1 MGHGRAPRELVFVRP
16 PRTLLLGRAPRA
28 PVLGRAPSAPCA
40 ACLASNNP
48 GWIATQDLMGD
59 SQRLSPPDIGA
70 EPDGGGG
77 GNPAPAPANAV
88 VAGSG
93 RSLRHIALI
102 VAVATGLSKV
112 VGLLRQQVI
121 AAAFGVGAAYD
132 AYNYAYV
139 LPGFLLIL
147 LGGINGPFHS
157 AMVSVLARRPRE
169 EGAHV
174 LAAINT
180 LVGAGLIG
188 VTVLLVVLA
197 DPLIQLV
204 GPALKPEIHD
214 IAVLQLRWMA
224 PMALFAGLIGL
235 GFGALNAADVYWLPA
250 ISPLLSSLAVVVG
263 IGLLWWQLGAAILL
277 PATAVLG
284 GVVLAGTTT
293 LGAVLQWLIQL
304 PALAKQGLHRFR
316 LVWDWRD
323 PGVREVLRVMGPA
336 TLSSG
341 MLQINVFVDLFFAS
355 GIVGAAAGLGYA
367 NLLVQTP
374 LGLISNALLV
384 PLLPVYSRLTAPQD
398 RPELVA
404 RIRQG
409 LMLSSAS
416 MLPLGAVM
424 IGLAMPIVALVYQ
437 RGAFNSEAAELVGG
451 LLMAYGLGMPSY
463 LARDVLVRVYYAL
476 GDAVTPF
483 RWSMAGIGMNALFDW
498 LLVGCPTPWGL
509 QLPAL
514 NFGAPGLVL
523 ATVTVN
529 TITCLALLL
538 ALQARLQAL
547 PLRRWGRDLGLLVVA
562 AVLAGL
568 TARIL
573 QGTVHWPKGL
583 LGLLLQNSIAGGLAF
598 GVYGLIGSLAGVPEM
613 RQLWGLVRRRRPT

>member
-1 MGHGRAPRELVFVRP
+1 
-16 PRTLLLGRAPRA
+16 
-28 PVLGRAPSAPCA
+28 
-40 ACLASNNP
+40 
-48 GWIATQDLMGD
+48 MGD
-59 SQRLSPPDIGA
+59 SQQFSPAEIGA
-70 EPDGGGG
+70 EAGAAGT
-77 GNPAPAPANAV
+77 NPPQAPANT
-88 VAGSG
+88 AGAGGG

-188 VTVLLVVLA
+188 VTLLLVLLA

-284 GVVLAGTTT
+284 GVVLAATTT

-304 PALAKQGLHRFR
+304 PALAKQGLHRFQ

-323 PGVREVLRVMGPA
+323 PGVREVLSVMGPA

-367 NLLVQTP
+367 NLWC
-374 LGLISNALLV
+374 
-384 PLLPVYSRLTAPQD
+384 
-398 RPELVA
+398 RP
-404 RIRQG
+404 R
-409 LMLSSAS
+409 
-416 MLPLGAVM
+416 
-424 IGLAMPIVALVYQ
+424 
-437 RGAFNSEAAELVGG
+437 
-451 LLMAYGLGMPSY
+451 
-463 LARDVLVRVYYAL
+463 
-476 GDAVTPF
+476 
-483 RWSMAGIGMNALFDW
+483 
-498 LLVGCPTPWGL
+498 
-509 QLPAL
+509 
-514 NFGAPGLVL
+514 
-523 ATVTVN
+523 
-529 TITCLALLL
+529 
-538 ALQARLQAL
+538 
-547 PLRRWGRDLGLLVVA
+547 
-562 AVLAGL
+562 
-568 TARIL
+568 
-573 QGTVHWPKGL
+573 
-583 LGLLLQNSIAGGLAF
+583 
-598 GVYGLIGSLAGVPEM
+598 
-613 RQLWGLVRRRRPT
+613 